1 MQSVVLRA
9 CACVVSICLAFTG
22 YGFSAAAD
30 DSLAAAGF
38 RLLSLNNK
46 STKWG
51 DPAPGRGAV
60 IRYAFAASSLDRPGS
75 RNCRTMEPL
84 RASSLPNG
92 PAAED
97 FRREFRRAMDSWER
111 VADIRFVPASDGQ
124 PADLIIG
131 FQRKPRGIA
140 YADVQ
145 PVPLSPG
152 AIARTSHAAV
162 CLNPNLPWETNFDGN
177 PATPDVRYVAAHELG
192 HVLGLDHSRRRG
204 EATLMDFRNSE
215 TIRVPQPGD
224 VAGAVL
230 LYGEPLLRNTRA
242 SVAHISE

>member
-1 MQSVVLRA
+1 M
-9 CACVVSICLAFTG
+9 
-22 YGFSAAAD
+22 
-30 DSLAAAGF
+30 AAAGF
-38 RLLSLNNK
+38 RLLSLNDK

-51 DPAPGRGAV
+51 EPAAGKGAV
-60 IRYAFAASSLDRPGS
+60 IRYAFIASPLDRPGS

-84 RASSLPNG
+84 RASPRPDG
-92 PAAED
+92 PTAD
-97 FRREFRRAMDSWER
+97 GFRREFRRAMESWER
-111 VADIRFVPASDGQ
+111 VANIRFVPARGGE
-124 PADLIIG
+124 PADLVIG

-145 PVPLSPG
+145 PVPLSLG
-152 AIARTSHAAV
+152 AIATTSHAAI
-162 CLNPNLPWETNFDGN
+162 CLNPNLPWESNFDGN
-177 PATPDVRYVAAHELG
+177 PATPDIRYVAAHEIG

-230 LYGEPLLRNTRA
+230 LYGEPLLKDTRA
-242 SVAHISE
+242 SAAHISKLSE